1 MHLLTQRQPPRT
13 DTEFLDSL
21 ALENVAVVHVQG
33 NPLSDSD
40 MRAHLDV
47 STYQCAIVLCDELWL
62 DVEDDRSTMMLQTKR
77 IDASIMMVQ
86 LNIRK
91 QLEVR
96 QCDRPWSSAWTNM
109 LSIRHAPDTD
119 GRACRHQH
127 HLRKVYGREH
137 RHTL

>member
-1 MHLLTQRQPPRT
+1 M
-13 DTEFLDSL
+13 
-21 ALENVAVVHVQG
+21 HVQG

-47 STYQCAIVLCDELWL
+47 SAYQCAIVLCDELWL

-96 QCDRPWSSAWTNM
+96 VTSQ
-109 LSIRHAPDTD
+109 H
-119 GRACRHQH
+119 GRTVIEDAVC
-127 HLRKVYGREH
+127 
-137 RHTL
+137 